1 MKGNLFLSIFYFKHN
16 VSTISWKICVRGIIP
31 LKPKP
36 GIALISTHQNKTS
49 LDLVLITEKCFPL
62 HIPNWENRK
71 GRWKHFLLCIG
82 EPVCTHHG
90 GLAWLRWT
98 WCVSHHPPLCGQ
110 GLDHLSLWLHPLG
123 WPWHRLCKACLLKGR
138 DEEISEWEKQRL
150 RGNLRSSTN
159 SARN

>member
-1 MKGNLFLSIFYFKHN
+1 MLTTSLQGRKKNIRFLTSIFLTELQRNERKSFALPKKINEKKLQLAEIINGLFRNIMKGNLFLSIFYFKHN

-71 GRWKHFLLCIG
+71 GRWKHFLQCIG
-82 EPVCTHHG
+82 QPVCTHHG
-90 GLAWLRWT
+90 GLAWLR
-98 WCVSHHPPLCGQ
+98 
-110 GLDHLSLWLHPLG
+110 
-123 WPWHRLCKACLLKGR
+123 
-138 DEEISEWEKQRL
+138 
-150 RGNLRSSTN
+150 
-159 SARN
+159 